1 MRTGS
6 TDIRAKKSLVK
17 EPSGTSRWPL
27 AGLLLAV
34 LLTASVGLAACG
46 GSSSES
52 GGGTSLDL
60 VAYSTPQTA
69 YEEHLEPAFKET
81 AEGSGVEFSNSF
93 GASGD
98 QSRAVEAGQ
107 SASYVNFA
115 LETDITRLVESGQVA
130 ASWQQN
136 KYKGIVTNSVVALVV
151 RPGNPKGIKTF
162 QDLVDKDVEVVTP
175 NPFTS
180 GGARWNIMAI
190 YGAAIEA
197 GKSEKEA
204 LADVKTVLSKA
215 VVQPESARVA
225 LQTFTGGAGDVLLSY
240 ENEAIAAQTA
250 GEEVDY
256 VVPEATILIEQ
267 PAAVTIGAPP
277 EATDYLNFLWSDEGQ
292 KIWAEQGYRPVNPAL
307 LDEQAFPSPETLF
320 TIEDL
325 GGWELVADQFFDDE
339 TGSVAEIQKELG
351 VATG

>member
-1 MRTGS
+1 MKIQNSDNRGP
-6 TDIRAKKSLVK
+6 R
-17 EPSGTSRWPL
+17 
-27 AGLLLAV
+27 GLLRKLLQALTLAAV
-34 LLTASVGLAACG
+34 LTAALALSGCG
-46 GSSSES
+46 GSSSE
-52 GGGTSLDL
+52 GDGESLSL

-81 AEGSGVEFSNSF
+81 PAGEGVEFTNSF

-107 SASYVNFA
+107 DASYVNFA

-130 ASWQQN
+130 TDWRDN
-136 KYKGIVTNSVVALVV
+136 RYKGIVTNSVVALVV
-151 RPGNPKGIKTF
+151 RPGNPEGIKTF
-162 QDLVDKDVEVVTP
+162 QDLVDKEVEVVTP

-197 GKSEKEA
+197 GKSEEQA
-204 LADVKTVLSKA
+204 LNDVKTVLSKA

-256 VVPEATILIEQ
+256 VIPESTILIEQ
-267 PAAVTIGAPP
+267 PAAVTVDAPQA
-277 EATDYLNFLWSDEGQ
+277 ATDYLDFLWSDEGQ
-292 KIWAEQGYRPVNPAL
+292 TIWAEQGYRPVNQAL
-307 LDEQAFPSPETLF
+307 LDQQVFPVPAKLF
-320 TIEDL
+320 TIEDF
-325 GGWELVADQFFDDE
+325 GGWEKVADEFFDEE
-339 TGSVAEIQKELG
+339 TGSVATIQEELG